1 MPAMTAIWT
10 ALPNGLTGD
19 PANRRAR
26 LSVYISMRLTTDT
39 GEDGTLAA
47 FPAALSWPSL
57 LQPTAVTISVQGA
70 GGSSVTAKVVS
81 PPPELVLWQDLFSS
95 TTRVVSHQP
104 DDLTARPINTYPA
117 AALHDHLRTGHQR
130 LSVGSS
136 VVLPTRQQLRDALPE
151 LHEAFAPGEP
161 LPEAPP
167 AGAASRGDLERFHR
181 SIARNL
187 FRRSIGSDIHRN
199 MAQLVSTARRLAAA
213 SAPETLVTVVPDD
226 GTPDSHFKALYAF
239 HHRESADPSNPPAPL
254 PSVDAGSVL
263 DFHQALAA
271 LAQYPEL
278 LRRLGLVLDL
288 EIPEANLPQS
298 PLSGGAGRVQVSPL
312 FNSEVSFRNF
322 TPATAY
328 ILDGDQ
334 IFTPTPQDPSQPET
348 IAGLLNL
355 ALPDEFALV
364 QIDVDGLGLKALN
377 MVASNTL
384 QLAANSGADDSEG
397 MPAPRAPGI
406 AVTRSGHAS
415 VLAQRFAAASQNN
428 KQLGADPPQAVT
440 LFAED
445 VTRGF
450 RFDIFDAQSGWH
462 SLHSRNG
469 SYVFLNH
476 PDGPLTLTIAD
487 EGASQ
492 LAATHRVDGTA
503 DVQAQLYIHESLMQ
517 WKGWS
522 LAVPHPG
529 KAISK
534 TGPATITSHAI
545 SGGFPLEVNFTRVA
559 GTLPRLR
566 FHQHYQVRA
575 RAVDLAGN
583 SISLTEANGVLDLL
597 PTLGRP
603 APILPS
609 NLADFTMRR
618 FEPVLAPHLVARERF
633 SEGESVAR
641 MVIRSNAGETAG
653 ACAVRLM
660 ALVAARRPLAP
671 VIYTAANDRHVL
683 PPKTSQFTAETHG
696 LFDASF
702 GTGGGFQ
709 STYNVA
715 RKEKGRLT
723 DTAII
728 DTATGNSVPIP
739 DTTGIDPLTGNTI
752 NRAAVEFIVTADDI
766 NGPNGYAVHHEPQL
780 TLPYLPDPLSR
791 GATLCGIPGVPPGE
805 SGVLDA
811 QGKLTFVQST
821 LPPQNIAALVS
832 TTQIDFGTD
841 WPERLP
847 FRLQLAE
854 PTDPDGATEP
864 PSWDPQNRIL
874 ALRLAK
880 SEQATVRLSS
890 FLQTTDLDALGIWQ
904 WMLERNAAQGDPPPD
919 AGDAETA
926 VAGCM
931 WMLTPFL
938 EINVVHAVQQPLLE
952 PEFQS
957 AIPGTES
964 VITPRDPSATFAY
977 FGATAKVHG
986 KSTAKLDLLASW
998 QESVDRPDD
1007 LAPTTQT
1014 VNAHVFE
1021 VLIHLPADGPTSTG
1035 QDGTV
1040 PIATYDASS
1049 DVMTFQVKPDGD
1061 PRTFLSRHEFGDTK
1075 YRRVSYKLVATTRFR
1090 EYFPREIE
1098 DVSLSGKAVTVDVPS
1113 TGRPA
1118 APDIA
1123 YAVPLFEWS
1132 SGPTAAGG
1140 TMRTRTGGGVRV
1152 YLKRPWYSSGDGE
1165 MLGVVLA
1172 DPADYPPD
1180 DRLRPFVTHW
1190 GNDPI
1195 WQTGSVAD
1203 YPQDAGFKKLFP
1215 RAALTKA
1222 FLVLDEVSAAEHRV
1236 FVAGHTLE
1244 LGDFDSDRKLW
1255 VCDIQ
1260 IKIDSGQSYN
1270 PFVRLALAR
1279 YQPHSLEGLE
1289 VSRVVLTD
1297 FVQLA
1302 PDRTVT
1308 INPVEGDPNSFAIS
1322 VQGLTYQ
1329 RSAWDPSLPISDL
1342 DPQSEQIATPLQ
1354 ELMTMTPPEL
1364 IQVTVEQ
1371 RIPGTQD
1378 EAGWEPAS
1386 DIAATAVRIDSAVS
1400 ADFPRGTPPSLWSG
1414 QVTLPPDR
1422 QSGQFRVVVR
1432 EYERLPTDER
1442 LVETA
1447 RVHVD
1452 PDPAVKGDHGHFEN
1466 RTLTFRPGSPA
1477 APTPK
1482 PGRMVFA
1489 ETIEL

>member
-1 MPAMTAIWT
+1 MTAIWT

-39 GEDGTLAA
+39 GEDGTLAG
-47 FPAALSWPSL
+47 FPEALTWPSL
-57 LQPTAVTISVQGA
+57 LQPGAFTISVQGA
-70 GGSSVTAKVVS
+70 GNGGPSVTADVVS
-81 PPPELVLWQDLFSS
+81 APPELALWQDLFSP

-104 DDLTARPINTYPA
+104 DDLTGRPINTYPA
-117 AALHDHLRTGHQR
+117 ATLHDHLRSGHQR
-130 LSVGSS
+130 LSVDSS

-151 LHEAFAPGEP
+151 LHEAFGPGEP
-161 LPEAPP
+161 LSETLP
-167 AGAASRGDLERFHR
+167 AGAASRADLEQFHR

-187 FRRSIGSDIHRN
+187 FRRTIGSDIRRN

-213 SAPETLVTVVPDD
+213 SAPGTLVTVVPDD
-226 GTPDSHFKALYAF
+226 GTPDAHFKALYAF
-239 HHRESADPSNPPAPL
+239 HHREPADPSNPPASL
-254 PSVDAGSVL
+254 PPVDAASVL

-298 PLSGGAGRVQVSPL
+298 PLSSGAGRMQVSPL
-312 FNSEVSFRNF
+312 FNGEVSFRNF
-322 TPATAY
+322 SPATAY

-334 IFTPTPQDPSQPET
+334 IFTPAPQDPSQPET

-364 QIDVDGLGLKALN
+364 QIDVDGLGLKTLN
-377 MVASNTL
+377 MAASNTL
-384 QLAANSGADDSEG
+384 QLAVSSDDNESAG
-397 MPAPRAPGI
+397 TPAPRVPGI
-406 AVTRSGHAS
+406 AVTRSGHANIM
-415 VLAQRFAAASQNN
+415 AQRFAAASQNN
-428 KQLGADPPQAVT
+428 KQVGADPPQAVT

-445 VTRGF
+445 IIRGF
-450 RFDIFDAQSGWH
+450 RFDVFDPQSGWH
-462 SLHSRNG
+462 SLHARNG

-476 PDGPLTLTIAD
+476 PNGPLTLTIAD

-492 LAATHRVDGTA
+492 VAATHRVDGTT

-559 GTLPRLR
+559 ATLPRLR
-566 FHQHYQVRA
+566 FHRHYQVRA

-583 SISLTEANGVLDLL
+583 SISLTEANDVLDLL

-603 APILPS
+603 APILPP

-660 ALVAARRPLAP
+660 ALVAAKRPLAP

-683 PPKTSQFTAETHG
+683 PPKTSQLTAETHG

-709 STYNVA
+709 STYNIA

-723 DTAII
+723 DTAIV

-739 DTTGIDPLTGNTI
+739 DTTGIDPLTGDTI
-752 NRAAVEFIVTADDI
+752 TRAAVEFVVTANDI

-780 TLPYLPDPLSR
+780 TLPYLPDLLSR
-791 GATLCGIPGVPPGE
+791 GATLCGLPGVVPPNE
-805 SGVLDA
+805 SGVLDP
-811 QGKLTFVQST
+811 QENLTFVQST
-821 LPPQNIAALVS
+821 LPPKNIAALIS

-841 WPERLP
+841 WPGRLP

-854 PTDPDGATEP
+854 PADPNGATEL
-864 PSWDPQNRIL
+864 PSWDPQNRVL
-874 ALRLAK
+874 TLHLAK

-890 FLQTTDLDALGIWQ
+890 FLQASDLDALGIWQ
-904 WMLERNAAQGDPPPD
+904 WMLERNASQGLPPPD

-952 PEFQS
+952 PEFES

-964 VITPRDPSATFAY
+964 VITPRDPGATFAY

-998 QESVDRPDD
+998 QETVDHPDD
-1007 LAPTTQT
+1007 PGPTTRN

-1021 VLIHLPADGPTSTG
+1021 IPIHLAADGTASTG
-1035 QDGTV
+1035 QDGIV

-1049 DVMTFQVKPDGD
+1049 DVVTFQIPDGS

-1075 YRRVSYKLVATTRFR
+1075 YRHVSYQLVATTRFR
-1090 EYFPREIE
+1090 EYFPPEIE
-1098 DVSLSGKAVTVDVPS
+1098 DVSRSGTAASVDVPS
-1113 TGRPA
+1113 TARPA
-1118 APDIA
+1118 APDVV
-1123 YAVPLFEWS
+1123 YAVPMFEWS
-1132 SGPTAAGG
+1132 RTTATDGSQV
-1140 TMRTRTGGGVRV
+1140 RTRTGGGVRV

-1172 DPADYPPD
+1172 DPASYPPG
-1180 DRLRPFVTHW
+1180 DRLRPFVTHL
-1190 GNDPI
+1190 GKDAI
-1195 WQTGSVAD
+1195 WVTGSVAD
-1203 YPQDAGFKKLFP
+1203 YPQDADFKKIFP
-1215 RAALTKA
+1215 RAFVTKA
-1222 FLVLDEVSAAEHRV
+1222 FLVLDEVSAAEHTV
-1236 FVAGHTLE
+1236 FVAGHTLGP
-1244 LGDFDSDRKLW
+1244 GDFDTDRKLW
-1255 VCDIQ
+1255 TCDIQ
-1260 IKIDSGQSYN
+1260 IKIDAGQSYN

-1279 YQPHSLEGLE
+1279 YQPHSLPE
-1289 VSRVVLTD
+1289 VELSRVVLTD

-1302 PDRTVT
+1302 PDRTVRV
-1308 INPVEGDPNSFAIS
+1308 NPVEGDPNSFTIS
-1322 VQGLTYQ
+1322 VQGLTYGG
-1329 RSAWDPSLPISDL
+1329 SAWDPTVPMEGL
-1342 DPQSEQIATPLQ
+1342 DPFDEELLTPLS
-1354 ELMTMTPPEL
+1354 ELGTMTPPEL
-1364 IQVTVEQ
+1364 IQVSVEQ
-1371 RIPGTQD
+1371 RIPGTLD
-1378 EAGWEPAS
+1378 DAGWEPPS
-1386 DIAATAVRIDSAVS
+1386 DATGTAVRIDSAAN
-1400 ADFPRGTPPSLWSG
+1400 ADFPGGTPPSLWSG
-1414 QVTLPPDR
+1414 QVTLPTGR
-1422 QSGQFRVVVR
+1422 QPGQFRVVIR

-1442 LVETA
+1442 IVENVKI
-1447 RVHVD
+1447 RVAPD
-1452 PDPAVKGDHGHFEN
+1452 PDVPHDHGHIET